1 MISLA
6 RQTDKAKS
14 ILIIGIGQS
23 GLSCARFLVK
33 HGYTIAMMDTR
44 EQPPGLKI
52 LQTELPEVLVITGG
66 LNESIMLQADMI
78 ILSPGIDPR
87 LPEIVA
93 VKRKNI
99 ELVGDVELFAR
110 EANAPIVAITGS
122 NGKSTVTTLLAEMA
136 IESNQRVQVGGNLG
150 TPVLELLIEP
160 APDFYIVELSSF
172 QLETVCSLNA
182 FVATVL
188 NVSPDHMDRYDTEQ
202 QYKDTKATI
211 YNGNGVM
218 VLNRDDENVIQLARN
233 DRNQIHFSLDARDG
247 VDFGLLEKDGCM
259 WLAEGSQALLP
270 IDELKIKGKH
280 NVANAL
286 ASLAIGSA
294 MGLSMMTMITTLKR
308 YPGLP
313 HRCTLVANNDGIQ
326 WFNDSKATNVGACIA
341 AIEGLA
347 DSGKIILIAGG
358 VAKDQDFTDLTAVIN
373 KYVSAV
379 IVLGQ
384 DAQLIS
390 AVVPKEVNT
399 YYVDTIDNAVKQA
412 KDIAECGA
420 NVLLSPACASF
431 DMFSGYAQRGEAFE
445 AAVEKLV

>member
-1 MISLA
+1 MNPLT
-6 RQTDKAKS
+6 RQADNASS

-23 GLSCARFLVK
+23 GLSSARFLVK
-33 HGYTIAMMDTR
+33 NGYTVAMMDTR
-44 EQPPGLKI
+44 ELPPGLNV

-87 LPEIVA
+87 LPEIIA
-93 VKRKNI
+93 AKKKNI

-122 NGKSTVTTLLAEMA
+122 NGKSTVTTLIAEMA
-136 IESNQRVQVGGNLG
+136 IESNQKVQVGGNLG

-172 QLETVCSLNA
+172 QLETVRSLNA

-188 NVSPDHMDRYDTEQ
+188 NVTPDHMDRYDTEQ

-218 VLNRDDENVIQLARN
+218 VLNRDDESVMQLARH
-233 DRNQIHFSLDARDG
+233 DRNQIHFSLDACDG
-247 VDFGLLEKDGCM
+247 VDFGLLKKGGTT
-259 WLAEGSQALLP
+259 WLAEGSQALLQV
-270 IDELKIKGKH
+270 DELKIKGKH

-294 MGLSMMTMITTLKR
+294 MGLSMVAMVATLKR

-313 HRCTLVANNDGIQ
+313 HRCNLVANINGIQ

-341 AIEGLA
+341 AIEGIA
-347 DSGKIILIAGG
+347 GSGKIILIAGG
-358 VAKDQDFTDLTAVIN
+358 VAKDQDFTGLTAVIN
-373 KYVSAV
+373 KYVTAV

-384 DAQLIS
+384 DAKLIE

-399 YYVDTIDNAVKQA
+399 YYVETIDCAVKQA
-412 KDIAECGA
+412 KDIAESGS

-431 DMFSGYAQRGEAFE
+431 DMFSGYEQRGEAFE
-445 AAVEKLV
+445 TAVEKLV

>member
-6 RQTDKAKS
+6 EKADKAKS
-14 ILIIGIGQS
+14 ILIIGIGKS
-23 GLSCARFLVK
+23 GLSSARFLVK
-33 HGYTIAMMDTR
+33 HGYTVAMMDTR
-44 EQPPGLKI
+44 EKPPGLKI
-52 LQTELPEVLVITGG
+52 LQTELPEVLIITGG

-93 VKRKNI
+93 AKRKNI

-110 EANAPIVAITGS
+110 EANAPIIAITGS

-136 IESNQRVQVGGNLG
+136 IESDKKVQVGGNLG
-150 TPVLELLIEP
+150 TPVLELLIDP

-172 QLETVCSLNA
+172 QLETVRSLNA

-188 NVSPDHMDRYDTEQ
+188 NVTPDHMDRYDTEQ
-202 QYKDTKATI
+202 EYKEAKATI

-218 VLNRDDENVIQLARN
+218 VLNRDDKNVMQLTRD
-233 DRNQIHFSLDARDG
+233 DRNQVHFSLDACEG
-247 VDFGLLEKDGCM
+247 VDFGLLRKEGVT
-259 WLAEGSQALLP
+259 WLAEGSHALLQV
-270 IDELKIKGKH
+270 DELMIKGKH

-294 MGLSMMTMITTLKR
+294 MGLSMVAMLTILKR

-313 HRCTLVANNDGIQ
+313 HRCNLVASINGVNWI
-326 WFNDSKATNVGACIA
+326 NDSKATNVGACIA
-341 AIEGLA
+341 AIEGLTG
-347 DSGKIILIAGG
+347 SGKIILIAGG
-358 VAKDQDFTDLTAVIN
+358 VAKDQDFTDLAAAIN

-384 DAQLIS
+384 DAELILE
-390 AVVPKEVNT
+390 AVSKDVNT
-399 YYVDTIDNAVKQA
+399 YYVETIDCAVKQA
-412 KDIAECGA
+412 KDIAESGS

-431 DMFSGYAQRGEAFE
+431 DMFSGYEQRGKAFE
-445 AAVEKLV
+445 TSVEKLV